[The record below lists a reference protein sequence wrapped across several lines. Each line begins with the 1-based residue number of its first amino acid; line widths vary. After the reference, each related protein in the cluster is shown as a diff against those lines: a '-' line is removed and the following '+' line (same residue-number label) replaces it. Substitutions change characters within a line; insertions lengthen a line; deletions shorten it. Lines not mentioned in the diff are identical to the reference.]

1 MSKKKVS
8 WKFIIIVGTGGIA
21 VLGLTKLFIWRAYT
35 YAPEPKLIAIEQV
48 PDSAREAEALVKK
61 LIRAGTVDKV
71 DCPNYDVWM
80 NSEIWNRLTPEYKY
94 KLTRLIF
101 TYCRI
106 RSSGRQ
112 RLAIRDTY
120 SGSLLAIF
128 NYHAEDSHFLIPLRT
143 AAGQQTSLKK
153 PCGLSVDKSTQ
164 IDPV

>member
-21 VLGLTKLFIWRAYT
+21 VLGLTKLFIWRAYI

-80 NSEIWNRLTPEYKY
+80 NSELWNRLTLEYKN
-94 KLTRLIF
+94 KLTCLIF
-101 TYCRI
+101 TFCSI
-106 RSSGRQ
+106 WSKGRQ

-128 NYHAEDSHFLIPLRT
+128 HYRAEGSHFIIHLKI
-143 AAGQQTSLKK
+143 AAGQQTLPEKTMRIPWEK
-153 PCGLSVDKSTQ
+153 MD
-164 IDPV
+164 